1 MSMSATKIAQLHKL
15 LSITRADSPS
25 MFLQNAILQLLSL
38 FKIALFLRIIIDY
51 IRMFARSWRPN
62 TFLLGFF
69 EIIYTI
75 TERPMAFVRRFI
87 PPLRLGGVA
96 LDLSFIV
103 LLIAINLLQ
112 ALVIA
117 VL

>member
-1 MSMSATKIAQLHKL
+1 
-15 LSITRADSPS
+15 
-25 MFLQNAILQLLSL
+25 MFVQNALLQLLSL

-51 IRMFARSWRPN
+51 VRMFARNWRPN
-62 TFLLGFF
+62 ALLLAIF
-69 EIIYTI
+69 EVIYTV
-75 TERPMAFVRRFI
+75 TEPAMAFVRRFI

-112 ALVIA
+112 AVIVA

>member
-1 MSMSATKIAQLHKL
+1 ML
-15 LSITRADSPS
+15 
-25 MFLQNAILQLLSL
+25 LQNVILQLLSF

-51 IRMFARSWRPN
+51 VRMFARSWQPN
-62 TFLLGFF
+62 TIILGIF
-69 EIIYTI
+69 EVIFTV
-75 TERPMAFVRRFI
+75 TEPPMKFVRRFV

-112 ALVIA
+112 SVVVS

>member
-1 MSMSATKIAQLHKL
+1 
-15 LSITRADSPS
+15 
-25 MFLQNAILQLLSL
+25 MFLQNVILQLLSF

-62 TFLLGFF
+62 TFLLAVF
-69 EIIYTI
+69 EVIFTV
-75 TERPMAFVRRFI
+75 TEPPMRFVRRFV
-87 PPLRLGGVA
+87 PPLRIGGVA

-103 LLIAINLLQ
+103 LLIAVNLLQ
-112 ALVIA
+112 SIVVA